1 MSQSATSTT
10 GGESSASGEDASA
23 VPVQVGAV
31 APAKPHAGAPIEV
44 EGSAPGPRSRSVP
57 APWGRL
63 DRRELESALPGL
75 MQLAAMVP
83 ALRLLAGLMIAT
95 LVIAALYFGRELLIP
110 LALAMLFGFLLDPAV
125 SRLKRWGLPRMAS
138 AIVVVAIALAA
149 LGGLGMYL
157 GSQVQQLSTDLPT
170 YQSTIRDKLRS
181 LRKSANMP
189 SAWDGVFKTYNTVEK
204 EISRP
209 EGAAPRV
216 QKVEIQTAQSN
227 PTTRL
232 LQWLGRIAE
241 PVTTAGI
248 VLLFVILILLD
259 RDDLRD
265 RLLRLMGGNLHV
277 ATDAL
282 DEASQR
288 IGKYLRMQF
297 IVNVSY
303 GVPLAAGL
311 LLVGVPGA
319 ILWGVL
325 GAIMRFVPYVGP
337 MLSAV
342 FPLALA
348 FAVDPGWNMFLLTL
362 SLILLL
368 ELISNNVIEP
378 WLYGASTGL
387 STLSIIVAATFWTAL
402 WGPIGLILST
412 PLTVC
417 LLVLGRNIPALKFME
432 VLLGSEPVLGPQQ
445 RLYQRLLAD
454 NVDDAIGM
462 ALDAV
467 QAQLPA
473 RPTQKDKAQAVGS
486 FYDEVAIPA
495 LRIATQQ
502 HLESATAE
510 HRLRLSSGM
519 DALIDELQDHYAPAL
534 LPADTKGLQR
544 RLRIHCAGVRWEV
557 DALAAAMVAHA
568 ERLYG
573 HEVSCSEW
581 ALAAD
586 PLLAQRSA
594 KAVLADSDW
603 VQSMQT
609 TDLLVLSIFN
619 HQPQGTARR
628 MVRRIRRYWPHMRVV
643 LVLWNAPQVAADPDF
658 AAQCG
663 AQACVTSLRELR
675 LWVDAMQ
682 SADMDEGV
690 IAAPIPENDS
700 ERVEVLHG
708 SGVLDAG
715 LTPLYHEAAQKAANA
730 FNTRWA
736 QIAWVDSQMV
746 LTPGSLLPVPS
757 SQALNAAGILRAESI
772 CSYVIYDGT
781 AIVIGDIARDPR
793 FAGNRRLLDL
803 QVRFYAGV
811 PLTDRKG
818 QLLGC
823 FAVLDDKPRN
833 MSEGELELL
842 SSMARQLMEDVR
854 AAQKQGGS
862 SAQSMPSMQAESDS
876 NPLV

>member
-1 MSQSATSTT
+1 MDRRAR
-10 GGESSASGEDASA
+10 ANM
-23 VPVQVGAV
+23 
-31 APAKPHAGAPIEV
+31 
-44 EGSAPGPRSRSVP
+44 APGLVH
-57 APWGRL
+57 
-63 DRRELESALPGL
+63 
-75 MQLAAMVP
+75 LAEMLP
-83 ALRLLAGLMIAT
+83 ALRLLIGLMIASI
-95 LVIAALYFGRELLIP
+95 VILALYFGRDLLIP

-138 AIVVVAIALAA
+138 AIVVVAFALAA

-157 GSQVQQLSTDLPT
+157 GSQVQQLSADLPT

-204 EISRP
+204 EIASVDSAR
-209 EGAAPRV
+209 ARV
-216 QKVEIQTAQSN
+216 QKVEVQTPDSK
-227 PTTRL
+227 PTTRM

-265 RLLRLMGGNLHV
+265 RLLRLVGGNLNL

-303 GVPLAAGL
+303 GVPLAMGL
-311 LLVGVPGA
+311 LLIGVPGA

-337 MLSAV
+337 MMSAV

-362 SLILLL
+362 GLILLL

-378 WLYGASTGL
+378 WLYGSSTGL

-417 LLVLGRNIPALKFME
+417 LLVLGRYIPSLKFME

-454 NVDDAIGM
+454 DADDAISM
-462 ALDAV
+462 AV
-467 QAQLPA
+467 QSVEERLPSKPGQDDRA
-473 RPTQKDKAQAVGS
+473 SAVRG

-510 HRLRLSSGM
+510 HRLRLSNGM
-519 DALIDELQDHYAPAL
+519 AALLEELQDQYAFRSRGEHAR
-534 LPADTKGLQR
+534 AASGEDDQR
-544 RLRIHCAGVRWEV
+544 RCLRIHCAGVRWEV
-557 DALAAAMVAHA
+557 DALGAAMVAHA
-568 ERLYG
+568 ESLHG

-581 ALAAD
+581 ALAPD
-586 PLLAQRSA
+586 SKSLQFDVNGLLADREWTR
-594 KAVLADSDW
+594 AVK
-603 VQSMQT
+603 QS
-609 TDLLVLSIFN
+609 DLLVLSIFN
-619 HQPQGTARR
+619 HQPQSMARR
-628 MVRRIRRYWPHMRVV
+628 FVRRIRRHWPGARVV
-643 LVLWNAPQVAADPDF
+643 LCLWNAPAVAADPDF
-658 AAQCG
+658 ARQTG
-663 AQACVTSLRELR
+663 AQACVTSLRELH
-675 LWVDAMQ
+675 LWVEAMQ
-682 SADMDEGV
+682 VGDPGESV
-690 IAAPIPENDS
+690 IAAPIPDDDEQ
-700 ERVEVLHG
+700 RVRMLHE
-708 SGVLDAG
+708 SGVLAPA
-715 LTPLYHEAAQKAANA
+715 LTALYRDTAKKAVNA
-730 FNTRWA
+730 FNTKWA
-736 QIAWVDSQMV
+736 QVSWVDAERV
-746 LTPGSLLPVPS
+746 FAPGSLLPLSAQEVPQQGFPRDS
-757 SQALNAAGILRAESI
+757 SV
-772 CSYVIYDGT
+772 CSYVVYEEE
-781 AIVIGDIARDPR
+781 AIVVGDLARDPR
-793 FAGNRRLLDL
+793 FANDSMVHSLKL
-803 QVRFYAGV
+803 RFYAGV
-811 PLTDRKG
+811 PLTDKRG
-818 QLLGC
+818 NVLGC
-823 FAVLDDKPRN
+823 LSILDDEPRN
-833 MSEGELELL
+833 LSDDELEVLGG
-842 SSMARQLMEDVR
+842 MARQLMDDVR
-854 AAQKQGGS
+854 EALRQGPVVD
-862 SAQSMPSMQAESDS
+862 A
-876 NPLV
+876 

>member
-1 MSQSATSTT
+1 MSMSENRNEKSPSD
-10 GGESSASGEDASA
+10 ESSPSPE
-23 VPVQVGAV
+23 VNFGAV
-31 APAKPHAGAPIEV
+31 APTKPYAGAPVEV
-44 EGSAPGPRSRSVP
+44 ETLSREAGSAAEGRQP
-57 APWGRL
+57 APGLREGM
-63 DRRELESALPGL
+63 DRRARANMAPGL
-75 MQLAAMVP
+75 VHLAEMLP
-83 ALRLLAGLMIAT
+83 ALRLLIGLMIASI
-95 LVIAALYFGRELLIP
+95 VILALYFGRDLLIP

-138 AIVVVAIALAA
+138 AIVVVAFALAA

-157 GSQVQQLSTDLPT
+157 GSQVQQLSADLPT

-204 EISRP
+204 EIASVDSAR
-209 EGAAPRV
+209 ARV
-216 QKVEIQTAQSN
+216 QKVEVQTPDSK
-227 PTTRL
+227 PTTRM

-265 RLLRLMGGNLHV
+265 RLLRLVGGNLNL

-303 GVPLAAGL
+303 GVPLAMGL
-311 LLVGVPGA
+311 LLIGVPGA

-337 MLSAV
+337 MMSAV

-362 SLILLL
+362 GLILLL

-378 WLYGASTGL
+378 WLYGSSTGL

-417 LLVLGRNIPALKFME
+417 LLVLGRYIPSLKFME

-454 NVDDAIGM
+454 DADDAISM
-462 ALDAV
+462 AV
-467 QAQLPA
+467 QSVEERLPSKPGQDDRA
-473 RPTQKDKAQAVGS
+473 SAVRG

-510 HRLRLSSGM
+510 HRLRLSNGM
-519 DALIDELQDHYAPAL
+519 AALLEELQDQYAFRSRGEHARV
-534 LPADTKGLQR
+534 ASGEDEQR
-544 RLRIHCAGVRWEV
+544 RYLRIHCAGVRWEV
-557 DALAAAMVAHA
+557 DALGAAMVAHA
-568 ERLYG
+568 ESLHG

-581 ALAAD
+581 ALAPD
-586 PLLAQRSA
+586 SKSLQFDVNGLLADREWA
-594 KAVLADSDW
+594 RAVK
-603 VQSMQT
+603 QS
-609 TDLLVLSIFN
+609 DLLVLSIFN
-619 HQPQGTARR
+619 HQPQSMARR
-628 MVRRIRRYWPHMRVV
+628 IVRRIRRHWPGARVV
-643 LVLWNAPQVAADPDF
+643 LCLWNAPAVAADPEF
-658 AAQCG
+658 ARQTG
-663 AQACVTSLRELR
+663 AQACVTSLRELH
-675 LWVDAMQ
+675 LWVEAMQ
-682 SADMDEGV
+682 VGDPGESV
-690 IAAPIPENDS
+690 IAAPIPDDDEQ
-700 ERVEVLHG
+700 RVRMLHE
-708 SGVLDAG
+708 SGVLAPA
-715 LTPLYHEAAQKAANA
+715 LTALYRDTAKKAVNA
-730 FNTRWA
+730 FNTKWA
-736 QIAWVDSQMV
+736 QVSWVDAERV
-746 LTPGSLLPVPS
+746 FAPGSLLPLSAQEGPQQGFPRDS
-757 SQALNAAGILRAESI
+757 SV
-772 CSYVIYDGT
+772 CSYVVYEEE
-781 AIVIGDIARDPR
+781 AIVVGDLARDPR
-793 FAGNRRLLDL
+793 FANDSMVHSLKL
-803 QVRFYAGV
+803 RFYAGV
-811 PLTDRKG
+811 PLTDKRG
-818 QLLGC
+818 NVLGC
-823 FAVLDDKPRN
+823 LSILDDEPRN
-833 MSEGELELL
+833 LSDDELEVLGG
-842 SSMARQLMEDVR
+842 MARQLMDDVR
-854 AAQKQGGS
+854 EALRQGPVVD
-862 SAQSMPSMQAESDS
+862 A
-876 NPLV
+876 

>member
-1 MSQSATSTT
+1 MSENRNEKSPSE
-10 GGESSASGEDASA
+10 ESSPSPE
-23 VPVQVGAV
+23 VNFGAV
-31 APAKPHAGAPIEV
+31 APTKPYAGAPVEV
-44 EGSAPGPRSRSVP
+44 ETLSREAGSAAEGRQP
-57 APWGRL
+57 APGLREGM
-63 DRRELESALPGL
+63 DRRARANMAPGL
-75 MQLAAMVP
+75 VHLAEMLP
-83 ALRLLAGLMIAT
+83 ALRLLIGLMIASI
-95 LVIAALYFGRELLIP
+95 VILALYFGRDLLIP

-138 AIVVVAIALAA
+138 AIVVVAFALAA

-157 GSQVQQLSTDLPT
+157 GSQVQQLSADLPT

-204 EISRP
+204 EIASVDSAR
-209 EGAAPRV
+209 ARV
-216 QKVEIQTAQSN
+216 QKVEVQTPDSK
-227 PTTRL
+227 PTTRM

-265 RLLRLMGGNLHV
+265 RLLRLVGGNLNL

-303 GVPLAAGL
+303 GVPLAMGL
-311 LLVGVPGA
+311 LLIGVPGA

-337 MLSAV
+337 MMSAV

-362 SLILLL
+362 GLILLL

-378 WLYGASTGL
+378 WLYGSSTGL

-417 LLVLGRNIPALKFME
+417 LLVLGRYIPSLKFME

-454 NVDDAIGM
+454 DADDAISM
-462 ALDAV
+462 AV
-467 QAQLPA
+467 QSVEERLPSKPGQDDRA
-473 RPTQKDKAQAVGS
+473 SAVRG

-510 HRLRLSSGM
+510 HRLRLSNGM
-519 DALIDELQDHYAPAL
+519 AALLEELQDQYAFRSRGEHAR
-534 LPADTKGLQR
+534 AASGEDDQR
-544 RLRIHCAGVRWEV
+544 RCLRIHCAGVRWEV
-557 DALAAAMVAHA
+557 DALGAAMVAHA
-568 ERLYG
+568 ESLHG

-581 ALAAD
+581 ALAPD
-586 PLLAQRSA
+586 SKSLQFDVNGLLADREWTR
-594 KAVLADSDW
+594 AVK
-603 VQSMQT
+603 QS
-609 TDLLVLSIFN
+609 DLLVLSIFN
-619 HQPQGTARR
+619 HQPQSMARR
-628 MVRRIRRYWPHMRVV
+628 IVRRIRRHWPGARVV
-643 LVLWNAPQVAADPDF
+643 LCLWNAPAVAADPDF
-658 AAQCG
+658 ARQTG
-663 AQACVTSLRELR
+663 AQACVTSLRELH
-675 LWVDAMQ
+675 LWVEAMQ
-682 SADMDEGV
+682 VGDPGESV
-690 IAAPIPENDS
+690 IAAPIPDDDEQ
-700 ERVEVLHG
+700 RVRMLHE
-708 SGVLDAG
+708 SGVLAPA
-715 LTPLYHEAAQKAANA
+715 LTALYRDTAKKAVNA
-730 FNTRWA
+730 FNTKWA
-736 QIAWVDSQMV
+736 QVSWVDAERV
-746 LTPGSLLPVPS
+746 FAPGSLLPLSAQEVPQHGFPRDS
-757 SQALNAAGILRAESI
+757 SV
-772 CSYVIYDGT
+772 CSYVVYEEE
-781 AIVIGDIARDPR
+781 AIVVGDLARDPR
-793 FAGNRRLLDL
+793 FANDSMVHSLKL
-803 QVRFYAGV
+803 RFYAGV
-811 PLTDRKG
+811 PLTDKRG
-818 QLLGC
+818 NVLGC
-823 FAVLDDKPRN
+823 LSILDDEPRN
-833 MSEGELELL
+833 LSDDELEVLGG
-842 SSMARQLMEDVR
+842 MARQLMDDVR
-854 AAQKQGGS
+854 EALRQGPVVD
-862 SAQSMPSMQAESDS
+862 A
-876 NPLV
+876 

>member
-1 MSQSATSTT
+1 MDRRAR
-10 GGESSASGEDASA
+10 ANM
-23 VPVQVGAV
+23 
-31 APAKPHAGAPIEV
+31 
-44 EGSAPGPRSRSVP
+44 APGLVH
-57 APWGRL
+57 
-63 DRRELESALPGL
+63 
-75 MQLAAMVP
+75 LAEMLP
-83 ALRLLAGLMIAT
+83 ALRLLIGLMIASI
-95 LVIAALYFGRELLIP
+95 VILALYFGRDLLIP

-138 AIVVVAIALAA
+138 AIVVVAFALAA

-157 GSQVQQLSTDLPT
+157 GSQVQQLSADLPT

-204 EISRP
+204 EIASVDNAR
-209 EGAAPRV
+209 ARV
-216 QKVEIQTAQSN
+216 QKVEVQTPDSK
-227 PTTRL
+227 PTTRM

-265 RLLRLMGGNLHV
+265 RLLRLVGGNLNL

-303 GVPLAAGL
+303 GVPLAMGL
-311 LLVGVPGA
+311 LLIGVPGA

-337 MLSAV
+337 MMSAV

-362 SLILLL
+362 GLILLL

-378 WLYGASTGL
+378 WLYGSSTGL

-417 LLVLGRNIPALKFME
+417 LLVLGRYIPSLKFME

-454 NVDDAIGM
+454 DADDAISM
-462 ALDAV
+462 AV
-467 QAQLPA
+467 QSVEERLPS
-473 RPTQKDKAQAVGS
+473 KAGQDDRASAVRG

-510 HRLRLSSGM
+510 HRLRLSNGM
-519 DALIDELQDHYAPAL
+519 AALLEELQDQYAFRSRGENARF
-534 LPADTKGLQR
+534 ASGEDDQR
-544 RLRIHCAGVRWEV
+544 RCLRIHCAGVRWEV
-557 DALAAAMVAHA
+557 DALGAAMVAHA
-568 ERLYG
+568 ESLHG

-581 ALAAD
+581 ALAPD
-586 PLLAQRSA
+586 SKSLQFDVNGLLADREWTR
-594 KAVLADSDW
+594 AVK
-603 VQSMQT
+603 QS
-609 TDLLVLSIFN
+609 DLLVLSIFN
-619 HQPQGTARR
+619 HQPQSMARR
-628 MVRRIRRYWPHMRVV
+628 IVRRIRRHWPGARVV
-643 LVLWNAPQVAADPDF
+643 LCLWNAPAVAADPEF
-658 AAQCG
+658 ARQTG
-663 AQACVTSLRELR
+663 AQACVTSLRELH
-675 LWVDAMQ
+675 LWVEAMQ
-682 SADMDEGV
+682 VGDPGESV
-690 IAAPIPENDS
+690 IAAPIPDDDEQ
-700 ERVEVLHG
+700 RVRMLHE
-708 SGVLDAG
+708 SGVLAPA
-715 LTPLYHEAAQKAANA
+715 LTALYRDTAKKAVNA
-730 FNTRWA
+730 FNTKWA
-736 QIAWVDSQMV
+736 QVSWVDAERV
-746 LTPGSLLPVPS
+746 FAPGSLLPLSAQEGPQQGFPRDS
-757 SQALNAAGILRAESI
+757 SV
-772 CSYVIYDGT
+772 CSYVVYEEE
-781 AIVIGDIARDPR
+781 AIVVGDLARDPR
-793 FAGNRRLLDL
+793 FANDSMVHSLKL
-803 QVRFYAGV
+803 RFYAGV
-811 PLTDRKG
+811 PLTDKRG
-818 QLLGC
+818 NVLGC
-823 FAVLDDKPRN
+823 LSILDDEPRN
-833 MSEGELELL
+833 LSDDELEVLGG
-842 SSMARQLMEDVR
+842 MARQLMDDVR
-854 AAQKQGGS
+854 EALRQGPVVD
-862 SAQSMPSMQAESDS
+862 A
-876 NPLV
+876 

>member
-1 MSQSATSTT
+1 MSMSENRNEKSPSE
-10 GGESSASGEDASA
+10 ESSPSPE
-23 VPVQVGAV
+23 VNFGAV
-31 APAKPHAGAPIEV
+31 APTKPYAGAPVEV
-44 EGSAPGPRSRSVP
+44 ETLSREAGSAAEGRQP
-57 APWGRL
+57 APGLREGM
-63 DRRELESALPGL
+63 DRRARANMAPGL
-75 MQLAAMVP
+75 VHLAEMLP
-83 ALRLLAGLMIAT
+83 ALRLLIGLMIASI
-95 LVIAALYFGRELLIP
+95 VILALYFGRDLLIP

-138 AIVVVAIALAA
+138 AIVVVAFALAA

-157 GSQVQQLSTDLPT
+157 GSQVQQLSADLPT

-204 EISRP
+204 EIASVDSAR
-209 EGAAPRV
+209 ARV
-216 QKVEIQTAQSN
+216 QKVEVQTPDSK
-227 PTTRL
+227 PTTRM

-265 RLLRLMGGNLHV
+265 RLLRLVGGNLNL

-303 GVPLAAGL
+303 GVPLAMGL
-311 LLVGVPGA
+311 LLIGVPGA

-337 MLSAV
+337 MMSAV

-362 SLILLL
+362 GLILLL

-378 WLYGASTGL
+378 WLYGSSTGL

-417 LLVLGRNIPALKFME
+417 LLVLGRYIPSLKFME

-454 NVDDAIGM
+454 DADDAISM
-462 ALDAV
+462 AV
-467 QAQLPA
+467 QSVEERLPSKPGQDDRA
-473 RPTQKDKAQAVGS
+473 SAVRG

-510 HRLRLSSGM
+510 HRLRLSNGM
-519 DALIDELQDHYAPAL
+519 AALLEELQDQYAFRSRGEHAR
-534 LPADTKGLQR
+534 AASGEDDQR
-544 RLRIHCAGVRWEV
+544 RCLRIHCAGVRWEV
-557 DALAAAMVAHA
+557 DALGAAMVAHA
-568 ERLYG
+568 ESLHG

-581 ALAAD
+581 ALAPDSKSLQFDANG
-586 PLLAQRSA
+586 LLADRE
-594 KAVLADSDW
+594 W
-603 VQSMQT
+603 VQAVKQS
-609 TDLLVLSIFN
+609 DLLVLSIFN
-619 HQPQGTARR
+619 HQPQSMARR
-628 MVRRIRRYWPHMRVV
+628 IVRRIRRHWPGARVV
-643 LVLWNAPQVAADPDF
+643 LCLWNAPAVAADPDF
-658 AAQCG
+658 ARQTG
-663 AQACVTSLRELR
+663 AQACVTSLRELH
-675 LWVDAMQ
+675 LWVEAMQ
-682 SADMDEGV
+682 VGDPGESV
-690 IAAPIPENDS
+690 IAAPIPDDDEQ
-700 ERVEVLHG
+700 RVRMLHE
-708 SGVLDAG
+708 SGVLAPA
-715 LTPLYHEAAQKAANA
+715 LTALYRDTAKKAVNA
-730 FNTRWA
+730 FNTKWA
-736 QIAWVDSQMV
+736 QVSWVDAERV
-746 LTPGSLLPVPS
+746 FAPGSLLPLSAQEVPQHGFPRDS
-757 SQALNAAGILRAESI
+757 SV
-772 CSYVIYDGT
+772 CSYVVYEEE
-781 AIVIGDIARDPR
+781 AIVVGDLARDPR
-793 FAGNRRLLDL
+793 FANDSMVHSLKL
-803 QVRFYAGV
+803 RFYAGV
-811 PLTDRKG
+811 PLTDKRG
-818 QLLGC
+818 NVLGC
-823 FAVLDDKPRN
+823 LSILDDEPRN
-833 MSEGELELL
+833 LSDDELEVLGG
-842 SSMARQLMEDVR
+842 MARQLMDDVR
-854 AAQKQGGS
+854 EALRQGPVVD
-862 SAQSMPSMQAESDS
+862 A
-876 NPLV
+876 

>member
-1 MSQSATSTT
+1 MSMSENRNEKSPSD
-10 GGESSASGEDASA
+10 ESSPSPE
-23 VPVQVGAV
+23 VNFGAV
-31 APAKPHAGAPIEV
+31 APTKPFAGAPVEIETLSQ
-44 EGSAPGPRSRSVP
+44 EAGSAAEGRQP
-57 APWGRL
+57 APRL
-63 DRRELESALPGL
+63 REGMDRRARANMAPGL
-75 MQLAAMVP
+75 VHLAEMLP
-83 ALRLLAGLMIAT
+83 ALRLLIGLMIASI
-95 LVIAALYFGRELLIP
+95 VILALYFGRDLLIP

-138 AIVVVAIALAA
+138 AIVVVAFALAA

-157 GSQVQQLSTDLPT
+157 GSQVQQLSADLPT

-204 EISRP
+204 EIASVDSAR
-209 EGAAPRV
+209 ARV
-216 QKVEIQTAQSN
+216 QKVEVQTPDSK
-227 PTTRL
+227 PTTRM

-265 RLLRLMGGNLHV
+265 RLLRLVGGNLNL

-303 GVPLAAGL
+303 GVPLAMGL
-311 LLVGVPGA
+311 LLIGVPGA

-337 MLSAV
+337 MMSAV

-362 SLILLL
+362 GLILLL

-378 WLYGASTGL
+378 WLYGSSTGL

-417 LLVLGRNIPALKFME
+417 LLVLGRYIPSLKFME

-454 NVDDAIGM
+454 DADDAISM
-462 ALDAV
+462 AV
-467 QAQLPA
+467 QSVEERLPSKPSQDDRA
-473 RPTQKDKAQAVGS
+473 GAVRG

-510 HRLRLSSGM
+510 HRLRLSNGM
-519 DALIDELQDHYAPAL
+519 AALLEELQDQYAFRSRGEHAEV
-534 LPADTKGLQR
+534 ASGEDDQR
-544 RLRIHCAGVRWEV
+544 RYLRIHCAGVRWEV
-557 DALAAAMVAHA
+557 DALGAAMVAHA
-568 ERLYG
+568 ESLHG

-581 ALAAD
+581 ALAPD
-586 PLLAQRSA
+586 SKSLQFDVNGLLADREWTR
-594 KAVLADSDW
+594 AVK
-603 VQSMQT
+603 QS
-609 TDLLVLSIFN
+609 DLLVLSVFN
-619 HQPQGTARR
+619 HQPQSMARR
-628 MVRRIRRYWPHMRVV
+628 IVRRIRRHWPGARVV
-643 LVLWNAPQVAADPDF
+643 LCLWNAPAVAADPEF
-658 AAQCG
+658 ARQTG
-663 AQACVTSLRELR
+663 AQACVTSLRELH
-675 LWVDAMQ
+675 LWVEAMQ
-682 SADMDEGV
+682 VGDPGESV
-690 IAAPIPENDS
+690 IAAPIPDADEQ
-700 ERVEVLHG
+700 RVRMLHE
-708 SGVLDAG
+708 SGVLAPA
-715 LTPLYHEAAQKAANA
+715 LTALYRDTAKKAVNA
-730 FNTRWA
+730 FNTKWA
-736 QIAWVDSQMV
+736 QVSWVDAERV
-746 LTPGSLLPVPS
+746 FAPGSLLPLSAQEGPQQGFPRDS
-757 SQALNAAGILRAESI
+757 SV
-772 CSYVIYDGT
+772 CSYVVYEEE
-781 AIVIGDIARDPR
+781 AIVVGDLARDPR
-793 FAGNRRLLDL
+793 FANDSMVHSLKL
-803 QVRFYAGV
+803 RFYAGV
-811 PLTDRKG
+811 PLTDKRG
-818 QLLGC
+818 NVLGC
-823 FAVLDDKPRN
+823 LSILDDEPRN
-833 MSEGELELL
+833 LSDDELEVLGG
-842 SSMARQLMEDVR
+842 MARQLMDDVR
-854 AAQKQGGS
+854 EALRQGPVVD
-862 SAQSMPSMQAESDS
+862 A
-876 NPLV
+876 

>member
-1 MSQSATSTT
+1 MSMSENRNEKSPSE
-10 GGESSASGEDASA
+10 ESSPSPE
-23 VPVQVGAV
+23 VNFGAV
-31 APAKPHAGAPIEV
+31 APTKPYAGAPVEV
-44 EGSAPGPRSRSVP
+44 ETLSREAGSAAEGRQP
-57 APWGRL
+57 APGLREGM
-63 DRRELESALPGL
+63 DRRARANMAPGL
-75 MQLAAMVP
+75 VHLAEMLP
-83 ALRLLAGLMIAT
+83 ALRLLIGLMIASI
-95 LVIAALYFGRELLIP
+95 VILALYFGRDLLIP

-138 AIVVVAIALAA
+138 AIVVVAFALAA

-157 GSQVQQLSTDLPT
+157 GSQVQQLSADLPT

-204 EISRP
+204 EIASVDSAR
-209 EGAAPRV
+209 ARV
-216 QKVEIQTAQSN
+216 QKVEVQTPDSK
-227 PTTRL
+227 PTTRM

-265 RLLRLMGGNLHV
+265 RLLRLVGGNLNL

-303 GVPLAAGL
+303 GVPLAMGL
-311 LLVGVPGA
+311 LLIGVPGA

-337 MLSAV
+337 MMSAV

-362 SLILLL
+362 GLILLL

-378 WLYGASTGL
+378 WLYGSSTGL

-417 LLVLGRNIPALKFME
+417 LLVLGRYIPSLKFME

-454 NVDDAIGM
+454 DADDAISM
-462 ALDAV
+462 AV
-467 QAQLPA
+467 QSVEERLPSKPGQDDRA
-473 RPTQKDKAQAVGS
+473 SAVRG

-510 HRLRLSSGM
+510 HRLRLSNGM
-519 DALIDELQDHYAPAL
+519 AALLEELQDQYAFRSRGEHAR
-534 LPADTKGLQR
+534 AASGEDDQR
-544 RLRIHCAGVRWEV
+544 RCLRIHCAGVRWEV
-557 DALAAAMVAHA
+557 DALGAAMVAHA
-568 ERLYG
+568 ESLHG

-581 ALAAD
+581 ALAPD
-586 PLLAQRSA
+586 SKSLQFDVNGLLADREWTR
-594 KAVLADSDW
+594 AVK
-603 VQSMQT
+603 QS
-609 TDLLVLSIFN
+609 DLLVLSIFN
-619 HQPQGTARR
+619 HQPQSMARR
-628 MVRRIRRYWPHMRVV
+628 IVRRIRRHWPGARVV
-643 LVLWNAPQVAADPDF
+643 LCLWNAPAVAADPDF
-658 AAQCG
+658 ARQTG
-663 AQACVTSLRELR
+663 AQACVTSLRELH
-675 LWVDAMQ
+675 LWVEAMQ
-682 SADMDEGV
+682 VGDPGESV
-690 IAAPIPENDS
+690 IAAPIPDDDEQ
-700 ERVEVLHG
+700 RVRMLHE
-708 SGVLDAG
+708 SGVLAPA
-715 LTPLYHEAAQKAANA
+715 LTALYRDTAKKAVNA
-730 FNTRWA
+730 FNTKWA
-736 QIAWVDSQMV
+736 QVSWVDAERV
-746 LTPGSLLPVPS
+746 FAPGSLLPLSAQEVPQQGFPRDS
-757 SQALNAAGILRAESI
+757 SV
-772 CSYVIYDGT
+772 CSYVVYEEE
-781 AIVIGDIARDPR
+781 AIVVGDLARDPR
-793 FAGNRRLLDL
+793 FANDSMVHSLKL
-803 QVRFYAGV
+803 RFYAGV
-811 PLTDRKG
+811 PLTDKRG
-818 QLLGC
+818 NVLGC
-823 FAVLDDKPRN
+823 LSILDDEPRN
-833 MSEGELELL
+833 LSDDELEVLGG
-842 SSMARQLMEDVR
+842 MARQLMDDVR
-854 AAQKQGGS
+854 EALRQGPVVD
-862 SAQSMPSMQAESDS
+862 A
-876 NPLV
+876 

>member
-1 MSQSATSTT
+1 MSENRNEKSPSE
-10 GGESSASGEDASA
+10 ESSPSPE
-23 VPVQVGAV
+23 VNFGAV
-31 APAKPHAGAPIEV
+31 APTKPYAGAPVEV
-44 EGSAPGPRSRSVP
+44 ETLSREAGSAAEGRQP
-57 APWGRL
+57 APGLREGM
-63 DRRELESALPGL
+63 DRRARANMAPGL
-75 MQLAAMVP
+75 VHLAEMLP
-83 ALRLLAGLMIAT
+83 ALRLLIGLMIASI
-95 LVIAALYFGRELLIP
+95 VILALYFGRDLLIP

-138 AIVVVAIALAA
+138 AIVVVAFALAA

-157 GSQVQQLSTDLPT
+157 GSQVQQLSADLPT

-204 EISRP
+204 EIASVDSAR
-209 EGAAPRV
+209 ARV
-216 QKVEIQTAQSN
+216 QKVEVQTPDSK
-227 PTTRL
+227 PTTRM

-265 RLLRLMGGNLHV
+265 RLLRLVGGNLNL

-303 GVPLAAGL
+303 GVPLAMGL
-311 LLVGVPGA
+311 LLIGVPGA

-337 MLSAV
+337 MMSAV

-362 SLILLL
+362 GLILLL

-378 WLYGASTGL
+378 WLYGSSTGL

-417 LLVLGRNIPALKFME
+417 LLVLGRYIPSLKFME

-454 NVDDAIGM
+454 DADDAISM
-462 ALDAV
+462 AV
-467 QAQLPA
+467 QSVEERLPSKPGQDDRA
-473 RPTQKDKAQAVGS
+473 SAVRG

-510 HRLRLSSGM
+510 HRLRLSNGM
-519 DALIDELQDHYAPAL
+519 AALLEELQDQYAFRSRDEHAR
-534 LPADTKGLQR
+534 AASGEDDQR
-544 RLRIHCAGVRWEV
+544 RCLRIHCAGVRWEV
-557 DALAAAMVAHA
+557 DALGAAMVAHA
-568 ERLYG
+568 ESLHG

-581 ALAAD
+581 ALAPD
-586 PLLAQRSA
+586 SKSLQFDVNGLLADREWTR
-594 KAVLADSDW
+594 AVK
-603 VQSMQT
+603 QS
-609 TDLLVLSIFN
+609 DLLVLSIFN
-619 HQPQGTARR
+619 HQPQSMARR
-628 MVRRIRRYWPHMRVV
+628 IVRRIRRHWPGARVV
-643 LVLWNAPQVAADPDF
+643 LCLWNAPAVAADPDF
-658 AAQCG
+658 ARQTG
-663 AQACVTSLRELR
+663 AQACVTSLRELH
-675 LWVDAMQ
+675 LWVEAMQ
-682 SADMDEGV
+682 VGDPGESV
-690 IAAPIPENDS
+690 IAAPIPDDDEQ
-700 ERVEVLHG
+700 RVRMLHE
-708 SGVLDAG
+708 SGVLAPA
-715 LTPLYHEAAQKAANA
+715 LTALYRDTAKKAVNA
-730 FNTRWA
+730 FNTKWA
-736 QIAWVDSQMV
+736 QVSWVDAERV
-746 LTPGSLLPVPS
+746 FAPGSLLPLSAQEVPQHGFPRDS
-757 SQALNAAGILRAESI
+757 SV
-772 CSYVIYDGT
+772 CSYVVYEEE
-781 AIVIGDIARDPR
+781 AIVVGDLARDPR
-793 FAGNRRLLDL
+793 FANDSMVHSLKL
-803 QVRFYAGV
+803 RFYAGV
-811 PLTDRKG
+811 PLTDKRG
-818 QLLGC
+818 NVLGC
-823 FAVLDDKPRN
+823 LSILDDEPRN
-833 MSEGELELL
+833 LSDDELEVLGG
-842 SSMARQLMEDVR
+842 MARQLMDDVR
-854 AAQKQGGS
+854 EALRQGPVVD
-862 SAQSMPSMQAESDS
+862 A
-876 NPLV
+876 

>member
-1 MSQSATSTT
+1 MSMSENRNEKSPSE
-10 GGESSASGEDASA
+10 ESSPSPE
-23 VPVQVGAV
+23 VNFGAV
-31 APAKPHAGAPIEV
+31 APTKPYAGAPVEV
-44 EGSAPGPRSRSVP
+44 ETLSREAGSAAEGRQP
-57 APWGRL
+57 APGLREGM
-63 DRRELESALPGL
+63 DRRARANMAPGL
-75 MQLAAMVP
+75 VHLAEMLP
-83 ALRLLAGLMIAT
+83 ALRLLIGLMIASI
-95 LVIAALYFGRELLIP
+95 VILALYFGRDLLIP

-138 AIVVVAIALAA
+138 AIVVVAFALAA

-157 GSQVQQLSTDLPT
+157 GSQVQQLSADLPT

-204 EISRP
+204 EIASVDSAR
-209 EGAAPRV
+209 ARV
-216 QKVEIQTAQSN
+216 QKVEVQTPDSK
-227 PTTRL
+227 PTTRM

-265 RLLRLMGGNLHV
+265 RLLRLVGGNLNL

-303 GVPLAAGL
+303 GVPLAMGL
-311 LLVGVPGA
+311 LLIGVPGA

-337 MLSAV
+337 MMSAV

-362 SLILLL
+362 GLILLL

-378 WLYGASTGL
+378 WLYGSSTGL

-417 LLVLGRNIPALKFME
+417 LLVLGRYIPSLKFME

-454 NVDDAIGM
+454 DADDAISM
-462 ALDAV
+462 AV
-467 QAQLPA
+467 QSVEERLPSKPGQDDRA
-473 RPTQKDKAQAVGS
+473 SAVRG

-510 HRLRLSSGM
+510 HRLRLSNGM
-519 DALIDELQDHYAPAL
+519 AALLEELQDQYAFRSRGEHAR
-534 LPADTKGLQR
+534 AASGEDDQR
-544 RLRIHCAGVRWEV
+544 RCLRIHCAGVRWEV
-557 DALAAAMVAHA
+557 DALGAAMVAHA
-568 ERLYG
+568 ESLHG

-581 ALAAD
+581 ALAPD
-586 PLLAQRSA
+586 SKSLQFDVNGLLADREWTR
-594 KAVLADSDW
+594 AVK
-603 VQSMQT
+603 QS
-609 TDLLVLSIFN
+609 DLLVLSIFN
-619 HQPQGTARR
+619 HQPQSMARR
-628 MVRRIRRYWPHMRVV
+628 IVRRIRRHWPGARVV
-643 LVLWNAPQVAADPDF
+643 LCLWNAPAVAADPDF
-658 AAQCG
+658 ARQTG
-663 AQACVTSLRELR
+663 AQACVTSLRELH
-675 LWVDAMQ
+675 LWVEAMQ
-682 SADMDEGV
+682 VGDPGESV
-690 IAAPIPENDS
+690 IAAPIPDDDEQ
-700 ERVEVLHG
+700 RVRMLHE
-708 SGVLDAG
+708 SGVLAPA
-715 LTPLYHEAAQKAANA
+715 LTALYRDTAKKAVNA
-730 FNTRWA
+730 FNTKWA
-736 QIAWVDSQMV
+736 QVSWVDAERV
-746 LTPGSLLPVPS
+746 FAPGSLLPLSAQEVPQHGFPRDS
-757 SQALNAAGILRAESI
+757 SV
-772 CSYVIYDGT
+772 CSYVVYEEE
-781 AIVIGDIARDPR
+781 AIVVGDLARDPR
-793 FAGNRRLLDL
+793 FANDSMVHSLKL
-803 QVRFYAGV
+803 RFYAGV
-811 PLTDRKG
+811 PLTDKRG
-818 QLLGC
+818 NVLGC
-823 FAVLDDKPRN
+823 LSILDDEPRN
-833 MSEGELELL
+833 LSDDELEVLGG
-842 SSMARQLMEDVR
+842 MARQLMDDVR
-854 AAQKQGGS
+854 EALRQGPVVD
-862 SAQSMPSMQAESDS
+862 A
-876 NPLV
+876 

>member
-1 MSQSATSTT
+1 MSMSENRNEKSPSD
-10 GGESSASGEDASA
+10 ESSPSPE
-23 VPVQVGAV
+23 VNFGAV
-31 APAKPHAGAPIEV
+31 APTKPYAGAPVEV
-44 EGSAPGPRSRSVP
+44 ETLSREAGSAAEGRQP
-57 APWGRL
+57 APGLREGM
-63 DRRELESALPGL
+63 DRRARANMAPGL
-75 MQLAAMVP
+75 VHLAEMLP
-83 ALRLLAGLMIAT
+83 ALRLLIGLMIASI
-95 LVIAALYFGRELLIP
+95 VILALYFGRDLLIP

-138 AIVVVAIALAA
+138 AIVVVAFALAA

-157 GSQVQQLSTDLPT
+157 GSQVQQLSADLPT

-204 EISRP
+204 EIASVDSAR
-209 EGAAPRV
+209 ARV
-216 QKVEIQTAQSN
+216 QKVEVQTPDSK
-227 PTTRL
+227 PTTRM

-265 RLLRLMGGNLHV
+265 RLLRLVGGNLNL

-303 GVPLAAGL
+303 GVPLAMGL
-311 LLVGVPGA
+311 LLIGVPGA

-337 MLSAV
+337 MMSAV

-362 SLILLL
+362 GLILLL

-378 WLYGASTGL
+378 WLYGSSTGL

-417 LLVLGRNIPALKFME
+417 LLVLGRYIPSLKFME

-454 NVDDAIGM
+454 DADDAISM
-462 ALDAV
+462 AV
-467 QAQLPA
+467 QSVEERLPSKPGQDDRA
-473 RPTQKDKAQAVGS
+473 SAVRG

-510 HRLRLSSGM
+510 HRLRLSNGM
-519 DALIDELQDHYAPAL
+519 AALLEELQDQYAFRSRGEHAR
-534 LPADTKGLQR
+534 AASDEDDQR
-544 RLRIHCAGVRWEV
+544 RCLRIHCAGVRWEV
-557 DALAAAMVAHA
+557 DALGAAMVAHA
-568 ERLYG
+568 ESLHG

-581 ALAAD
+581 ALAPD
-586 PLLAQRSA
+586 SKSLQFDVNGLLADREWTR
-594 KAVLADSDW
+594 AVK
-603 VQSMQT
+603 QS
-609 TDLLVLSIFN
+609 DLLVLSIFN
-619 HQPQGTARR
+619 HQPQSMARR
-628 MVRRIRRYWPHMRVV
+628 IVRRIRRHWPGARVV
-643 LVLWNAPQVAADPDF
+643 LCLWNAPAVAADPEF
-658 AAQCG
+658 SRQTG
-663 AQACVTSLRELR
+663 AQACVTSLRELH
-675 LWVDAMQ
+675 LWVEAMQ
-682 SADMDEGV
+682 VGDPGESV
-690 IAAPIPENDS
+690 IAAPIPDDDEQ
-700 ERVEVLHG
+700 RVRMLHE
-708 SGVLDAG
+708 SGVLAPA
-715 LTPLYHEAAQKAANA
+715 LTALYRDTAKKAVNA
-730 FNTRWA
+730 FNTKWA
-736 QIAWVDSQMV
+736 QVSWVDAERV
-746 LTPGSLLPVPS
+746 FAPGSLLPLSAQEGPQQGFSRDS
-757 SQALNAAGILRAESI
+757 SV
-772 CSYVIYDGT
+772 CSYVVYEEE
-781 AIVIGDIARDPR
+781 AIVVGDLARDPR
-793 FAGNRRLLDL
+793 FANDSMVQSLKL
-803 QVRFYAGV
+803 RFYAGV
-811 PLTDRKG
+811 PLTDKRG
-818 QLLGC
+818 NVLGC
-823 FAVLDDKPRN
+823 LSILDDEPRN
-833 MSEGELELL
+833 LSDDELEVLGG
-842 SSMARQLMEDVR
+842 MARQLMDDVR
-854 AAQKQGGS
+854 EALRQGPVVD
-862 SAQSMPSMQAESDS
+862 A
-876 NPLV
+876 

>member
-1 MSQSATSTT
+1 MDRRAR
-10 GGESSASGEDASA
+10 ANM
-23 VPVQVGAV
+23 
-31 APAKPHAGAPIEV
+31 
-44 EGSAPGPRSRSVP
+44 APGLVH
-57 APWGRL
+57 
-63 DRRELESALPGL
+63 
-75 MQLAAMVP
+75 LAEMLP
-83 ALRLLAGLMIAT
+83 ALRLLIGLMIASI
-95 LVIAALYFGRELLIP
+95 VILALYFGRDLLIP

-138 AIVVVAIALAA
+138 AIVVVAFALAA

-157 GSQVQQLSTDLPT
+157 GSQVQQLSADLPT

-204 EISRP
+204 EIASVDSAR
-209 EGAAPRV
+209 ARV
-216 QKVEIQTAQSN
+216 QKVEVQTPDSK
-227 PTTRL
+227 PTTRM

-265 RLLRLMGGNLHV
+265 RLLRLVGGNLNL

-303 GVPLAAGL
+303 GVPLAMGL
-311 LLVGVPGA
+311 LLIGVPGA

-337 MLSAV
+337 MMSAV

-362 SLILLL
+362 GLILLL

-378 WLYGASTGL
+378 WLYGSSTGL

-417 LLVLGRNIPALKFME
+417 LLVLGRYIPSLKFME

-454 NVDDAIGM
+454 DADDAISM
-462 ALDAV
+462 AV
-467 QAQLPA
+467 QSVEERLPSKPGQDDRA
-473 RPTQKDKAQAVGS
+473 SAVRG

-510 HRLRLSSGM
+510 HRLRLSNGM
-519 DALIDELQDHYAPAL
+519 AALLEELQDQYAFRSRGEHAR
-534 LPADTKGLQR
+534 AASGEDDQR
-544 RLRIHCAGVRWEV
+544 RCLRIHCAGVRWEV
-557 DALAAAMVAHA
+557 DALGAAMVAHA
-568 ERLYG
+568 ESLHG

-581 ALAAD
+581 ALAPD
-586 PLLAQRSA
+586 SKSLQFDVNGLLADREWA
-594 KAVLADSDW
+594 RAVK
-603 VQSMQT
+603 QS
-609 TDLLVLSIFN
+609 DLLVLSIFN
-619 HQPQGTARR
+619 HQPQSMARR
-628 MVRRIRRYWPHMRVV
+628 IVRRIRRHWPGARVV
-643 LVLWNAPQVAADPDF
+643 LCLWNAPAVAADPDF
-658 AAQCG
+658 ARQTG
-663 AQACVTSLRELR
+663 AQACVTSLRELH
-675 LWVDAMQ
+675 LWVEAMQ
-682 SADMDEGV
+682 VGDPGESV
-690 IAAPIPENDS
+690 IAAPIPDDDEQ
-700 ERVEVLHG
+700 RVRMLHE
-708 SGVLDAG
+708 SGVLAPA
-715 LTPLYHEAAQKAANA
+715 LTALYRDTAKKAVNA
-730 FNTRWA
+730 FNTKWA
-736 QIAWVDSQMV
+736 QVSWVDAERV
-746 LTPGSLLPVPS
+746 FAPGSLLPLSAQEVPQHGFPRDS
-757 SQALNAAGILRAESI
+757 SV
-772 CSYVIYDGT
+772 CSYVVYEEE
-781 AIVIGDIARDPR
+781 AIVVGDLARDPR
-793 FAGNRRLLDL
+793 FANDSMVHSLKL
-803 QVRFYAGV
+803 RFYAGV
-811 PLTDRKG
+811 PLTDKRG
-818 QLLGC
+818 NVLGC
-823 FAVLDDKPRN
+823 LSILDDEPRN
-833 MSEGELELL
+833 LSDDELEVLGG
-842 SSMARQLMEDVR
+842 MARQLMDDVR
-854 AAQKQGGS
+854 EALRQGPVVD
-862 SAQSMPSMQAESDS
+862 A
-876 NPLV
+876 

>member
-1 MSQSATSTT
+1 MSMSENRNEKSPSE
-10 GGESSASGEDASA
+10 ESSPSPE
-23 VPVQVGAV
+23 VNFGAV
-31 APAKPHAGAPIEV
+31 APTKPYAGAPVEV
-44 EGSAPGPRSRSVP
+44 ETLSREAGSAAEGRQP
-57 APWGRL
+57 APGLREGM
-63 DRRELESALPGL
+63 DRRARANMAPGL
-75 MQLAAMVP
+75 VHLAEMLP
-83 ALRLLAGLMIAT
+83 ALRLLIGLMIASI
-95 LVIAALYFGRELLIP
+95 VILALYFGRDLLIP

-138 AIVVVAIALAA
+138 AIVVVAFALAA

-157 GSQVQQLSTDLPT
+157 GSQVQQLSADLPT

-204 EISRP
+204 EIASVDSAR
-209 EGAAPRV
+209 ARV
-216 QKVEIQTAQSN
+216 QKVEVQTPDSK
-227 PTTRL
+227 PTTRM

-265 RLLRLMGGNLHV
+265 RLLRLVGGNLNL

-303 GVPLAAGL
+303 GVPLAMGL
-311 LLVGVPGA
+311 LLIGVPGA

-337 MLSAV
+337 MMSAV

-362 SLILLL
+362 GLILLL

-378 WLYGASTGL
+378 WLYGSSTGL

-417 LLVLGRNIPALKFME
+417 LLVLGRYIPSLKFME

-454 NVDDAIGM
+454 DADDAISM
-462 ALDAV
+462 AV
-467 QAQLPA
+467 QSVEERLPSKPGQDDRA
-473 RPTQKDKAQAVGS
+473 SAVRG

-510 HRLRLSSGM
+510 HRLRLSNGM
-519 DALIDELQDHYAPAL
+519 AALLEELQDQYAFRSRDEHAR
-534 LPADTKGLQR
+534 AASGEDDQR
-544 RLRIHCAGVRWEV
+544 RCLRIHCAGVRWEV
-557 DALAAAMVAHA
+557 DALGAAMVAHA
-568 ERLYG
+568 ESLHG

-581 ALAAD
+581 ALAPD
-586 PLLAQRSA
+586 SKSLQFDVNGLLADREWTR
-594 KAVLADSDW
+594 AVK
-603 VQSMQT
+603 QS
-609 TDLLVLSIFN
+609 DLLVLSIFN
-619 HQPQGTARR
+619 HQPQSMARR
-628 MVRRIRRYWPHMRVV
+628 IVRRIRRHWPGARVV
-643 LVLWNAPQVAADPDF
+643 LCLWNAPAVAADPDF
-658 AAQCG
+658 ARQTG
-663 AQACVTSLRELR
+663 AQACVTSLRELH
-675 LWVDAMQ
+675 LWVEAMQ
-682 SADMDEGV
+682 VGDPGESV
-690 IAAPIPENDS
+690 IAAPIPDDDEQ
-700 ERVEVLHG
+700 RVRMLHE
-708 SGVLDAG
+708 SGVLAPA
-715 LTPLYHEAAQKAANA
+715 LTALYRDTAKKAVNA
-730 FNTRWA
+730 FNTKWA
-736 QIAWVDSQMV
+736 QVSWVDAERV
-746 LTPGSLLPVPS
+746 FAPGSLLPLSAQEVPQHGFPRDS
-757 SQALNAAGILRAESI
+757 SV
-772 CSYVIYDGT
+772 CSYVVYEEE
-781 AIVIGDIARDPR
+781 AIVVGDLARDPR
-793 FAGNRRLLDL
+793 FANDSMVHSLKL
-803 QVRFYAGV
+803 RFYAGV
-811 PLTDRKG
+811 PLTDKRG
-818 QLLGC
+818 NVLGC
-823 FAVLDDKPRN
+823 LSILDDEPRN
-833 MSEGELELL
+833 LSDDELEVLGG
-842 SSMARQLMEDVR
+842 MARQLMDDVR
-854 AAQKQGGS
+854 EALRQGPVVD
-862 SAQSMPSMQAESDS
+862 A
-876 NPLV
+876 